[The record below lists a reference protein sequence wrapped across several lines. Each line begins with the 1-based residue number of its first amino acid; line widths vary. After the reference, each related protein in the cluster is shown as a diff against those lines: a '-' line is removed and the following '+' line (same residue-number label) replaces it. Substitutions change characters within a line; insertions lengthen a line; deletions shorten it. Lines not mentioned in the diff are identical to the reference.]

1 MVFNFGITFLYATP
15 LFQLVTKFLFFFVM
29 VPNELE
35 FMDMT
40 FAKPHPRLP
49 DILMLYDNVGA
60 HVFWFFGPWVGAS
73 CWSLAK
79 VSPCIHFWDYSG
91 PKSQEKL

>member
-15 LFQLVTKFLFFFVM
+15 LLVTKFLFFFFF
-29 VPNELE
+29 VPNQLE

-49 DILMLYDNVGA
+49 DILMLYDNVDA